1 MTDFNLIKIDG
12 KPIEKL
18 LDVVSNAIGTVY
30 KPRAIRK
37 EADAKAYE
45 LKVISRA
52 KAEALV
58 ESKEI
63 KAEYFNR
70 IEKRITYQQLTK
82 QQNIDNVVDIAVEQ
96 LSYEDTVSDKEV
108 NKDWATRFFNIAE
121 DISDEEMQYLWGKI
135 LAGEVKQPSSYSLRT
150 LDILRNLTVDEAKMF
165 TKLAELAL
173 YNPGEKNCF
182 VFNNTDFF
190 KSHLQ
195 IGVMNILRLSEAG
208 LLYNEHDLNISFKY
222 NESSGSI
229 IIYGDKGIGI
239 TKEKDAPAS
248 NLQIFSFT
256 QSGTELTKL
265 VTPNYNEGYIKEI
278 AKVLKNNGT
287 TVKLGDI
294 EKLDED
300 NFKLVNEEVL

>member
-1 MTDFNLIKIDG
+1 MTDFNLIKING
-12 KPIEKL
+12 KPLEKL
-18 LDVVSNAIGTVY
+18 LDVVSNAIGTVC

-63 KAEYFNR
+63 EAEYFNR

-135 LAGEVKQPSSYSLRT
+135 LANEVKQPSSYSLRT
-150 LDILRNLTVDEAKMF
+150 LDILRSLTVDEAKMF
-165 TKLAELAL
+165 AKMAELAL

-190 KSHLQ
+190 ESNLQ

-239 TKEKDAPAS
+239 TIEKDAPES
-248 NLQIFSFT
+248 NLQVFSFT

-265 VTPNYNEGYIKEI
+265 VTPNYNEVYINEI
-278 AKVLKNNGT
+278 AKALKNNGT
-287 TVKLGDI
+287 TVSLGNI
-294 EKLDED
+294 EKIDED

>member
-1 MTDFNLIKIDG
+1 MTDFNLIKING
-12 KPIEKL
+12 KPLEKL
-18 LDVVSNAIGTVY
+18 LDVVSNAIGTVC

-63 KAEYFNR
+63 EAEYFNR

-135 LAGEVKQPSSYSLRT
+135 LANEVKQPSSYSLRT

-165 TKLAELAL
+165 AKMAELAL

-190 KSHLQ
+190 ESNLQ

-239 TKEKDAPAS
+239 TIEKDAPES
-248 NLQIFSFT
+248 NLQVFSFT

-265 VTPNYNEGYIKEI
+265 VTPNYNEVYINEI
-278 AKVLKNNGT
+278 AKALKNNGT
-287 TVKLGDI
+287 TVSLGNI
-294 EKLDED
+294 EKIDED